1 MNRLVF
7 LTLLLLPCAVHAQK
21 VTLPTTLTREVK
33 EWILIPCEVDGGPPK
48 WELSPGLEEPP
59 LWNVFP
65 PDVLKTMKGKV
76 VVAKQPGTYTVK
88 AWNAKA
94 DAVSDISVCTI
105 FVGVSPPAP
114 PGPTP
119 PGPTPPT
126 PPAPQ
131 SPLAKTLQAAYDTD
145 TEPDKG
151 RLLVAFRDVITAVPK
166 QIAAA
171 RTNAQLAA
179 AVKAVT
185 DAEVG
190 AGKLSKTRA
199 AVGKHLNDTLPPGEV
214 EFTEATRATFA
225 VAYSEVAKAL
235 GEVRP

>member
-1 MNRLVF
+1 MNRLAP
-7 LTLLLLPCAVHAQK
+7 LALLLFASSVHAQK
-21 VTLPTTLTREVK
+21 VTLPATLTREVR
-33 EWILIPCEVDGGPPK
+33 EWIIVPCEIDGGPPK

-65 PDVLKTMKGKV
+65 PEVLKTMKGKV
-76 VVAKQPGTYTVK
+76 VTAKQPGTYTVR
-88 AWNAKA
+88 AWNAKG

-105 FVGVSPPAP
+105 YVGVTP

-119 PGPTPPT
+119 PGPTPPI

-145 TEPDKG
+145 VEPDKA
-151 RLLVAFRDVITAVPK
+151 RLLASLREVMTAVPK
-166 QIAAA
+166 QLAAA

-185 DAEVG
+185 DQEVG

-199 AVGKHLNDTLPPGEV
+199 AVGKYLNETLPPGEV
-214 EFTEATRATFA
+214 EFTESSRATFA
-225 VAYSEVAKAL
+225 VAYESVAKAL
-235 GEVRP
+235 TEVRP